1 MVGTDTR
8 PIDPI
13 VGRITPV
20 VTPDK
25 TLRGSI
31 RPVGP
36 SCGGGYTG
44 CITDP
49 MSFFWSGTVVHMFR
63 RSSSNRLR
71 GLASLLVAAVAFGS
85 VIDHGTAQQ
94 KTAKPTAKKLA
105 PKPKA
110 GTKTSK
116 TKNETPQEAAKRAAA
131 EAVERLLRQVFGGR
145 PAAVKPGPP
154 VPNGFPRAILGKP
167 KKPKKPVGNGDP
179 TARDRV
185 DLLAPQ
191 DPRQAKLLRQAHD
204 WMKSGQHAR
213 VLEAVSVLLNPPA
226 GAKFEADSLFRG
238 QQGRWITVRD
248 EANRLLGQL
257 PESFR
262 ETFRTRFGAE
272 ATRRL
277 AEAETSGGESE
288 MVEVADRFFH
298 TKAGR
303 QAANRLASRHIDR
316 GRLGLAAFWLD
327 RLLEASDPVASATPW
342 RLKAAWVFHRVGQP
356 ERVKTMLAGLSDAGR
371 LTLPGGREVG
381 RAQWLGPARPAIVP
395 EPVLRDWPVFFGSPG
410 RRGRADGG
418 SPLLLSR
425 WHRRMTHRHAV
436 AAVVRELVEDLGDLG
451 QSMIPAFVP
460 LVVGNKAIFRT
471 LRGIEVIDIDTG
483 QVLWETRPD
492 VAVESLM
499 VGRRGI
505 VSRNGVRAGG
515 FVPQV
520 ARVGGGRVGNV
531 RFGPVNGAAMNHP
544 LTGLLFQHSLHG
556 IPSSDGQ
563 QVFLV
568 QEGMLLRNPPPSMRF
583 GGFNPFGGSGA
594 RQPGQWNTLAA
605 FDLVSGRP
613 SWEVGGAKMDEPFD
627 LPLSGTRFLGAPAPQ
642 DGKLYVVGEQDNEVR
657 LHVLEAATGQPVW
670 SRRIAYVDGPALR
683 DPNRRWASSHVAVS
697 DGVAVCPTTV
707 GWLVGVECSSRRILW
722 AHRYA
727 GPQPESRSAGP
738 GMPGMMR
745 VGGAGANTPGARMA
759 SGWAA
764 APPVICGD
772 RVVFTPHAEPV
783 LNCLDLFTGRLLW
796 KKKKGSFLYV
806 AGGFAGRLLL
816 VGSDSV
822 AAFDMA
828 DGKAAWT
835 HKLQPSEGRPCGR
848 GVATDDHFHLPLSS
862 GQICTLALSDGN
874 VASRTY
880 LPESSDE
887 GAVLGNLVMSQGL
900 VLALGPEGLTAYE
913 QREALVVRIEAALEK
928 DSADGWAL
936 LKQSELALLGRGYV
950 SAMRFLEAID
960 RKKLKP
966 ELVARYRDALRTAL
980 AGAVRVELAV
990 EEDRVDKRIEQLAG
1004 LADSIDRQRMV
1015 QRLRVERAVA
1025 RREWESAV
1033 AGFRELAHRFG
1044 THRITQGV
1052 QDPVRVRLDRWV
1064 GGQLADLW
1072 PKLPEDLR
1080 ARLDKQLA
1088 ADASAVIG
1096 KERLQQRTF
1105 AEVFAFHPASR
1116 SVRFHLAT
1124 VAARNGRVGEA
1135 EVTWLRLAEDADPA
1149 VGTRARKALV
1159 DFRSKRGLGGPAR
1172 RADWPKE
1179 VEIVRAAG
1187 SSRSVRRQD
1196 LELNRQRLPWFDSHR
1211 TVYDSSRQRLIVER
1225 AEDGGVSWSVPLP
1238 QSGRSGTS
1246 MYLPA
1251 RAVGHQ
1257 VVVFHRGVVQALSP
1271 TTRELLWSH
1280 SLDAGL
1286 ARSTSIRPRPPVL
1299 VPAET
1304 AATQLNLVVRNAR
1317 RGPLRVVNREIIC
1330 VSGRRRLTSLE
1341 PRTGEVLWQRDRVA
1355 SGIPV
1360 MGSDKIVYL
1369 GGGPA
1374 RSQKPTTGKPIA
1386 LGTLPF
1392 LKAGYTSR
1400 PPVAL
1405 RARDGHP
1412 LEVAGLAR
1420 KLEGVLRLEGTT
1432 ITWIRNGG
1440 SFNVFGLKWSHL
1452 SVQQDDVVSGKTLWQ
1467 HKLVAGTR
1475 LGMIGE
1481 DQLVLLAGTGRLD
1494 RLDLKTGKLA
1504 AVGQIA
1510 TGDLKGATSI
1520 YAFHDSENLYVA
1532 VNRPIKGSYYSV
1544 NLHSIRVNG
1553 PLLAFSR
1560 AAAGGPPR
1568 WRKQVDG
1575 LNLVL
1580 DKLEH
1585 APLLLLASRQYLR
1598 EGNLRY
1604 YLLKLQA
1611 LDKRTGQVRA
1621 SLETPSNYWSFNG
1634 LTLNL
1639 AEKYLELGSYN
1650 QRIRL
1655 NVGGQQRASVKP

>member
-1 MVGTDTR
+1 M
-8 PIDPI
+8 
-13 VGRITPV
+13 
-20 VTPDK
+20 
-25 TLRGSI
+25 
-31 RPVGP
+31 
-36 SCGGGYTG
+36 
-44 CITDP
+44 
-49 MSFFWSGTVVHMFR
+49 FFPGTVAHMFR
-63 RSSSNRLR
+63 FSSSNRLR
-71 GLASLLVAAVAFGS
+71 GLAALLVAAVSFGGI
-85 VIDHGTAQQ
+85 VDHSAAQQ
-94 KTAKPTAKKLA
+94 KTAKPTVKKKPVAGKAAAKQA
-105 PKPKA
+105 VTPKPGKKKSTA
-110 GTKTSK
+110 
-116 TKNETPQEAAKRAAA
+116 KNETPQEAAKRAAA
-131 EAVERLLRQVFGGR
+131 EAVQRMLRQVFGGR
-145 PAAVKPGPP
+145 PAAGKPRPL
-154 VPNGFPRAILGKP
+154 VPQGFPPANLKKP

-204 WMKSGQHAR
+204 WMKADQHAK

-248 EANRLLGQL
+248 EANRLLGEL

-272 ATRRL
+272 AAKRL
-277 AEAETSGGESE
+277 EEAEASGGESE

-298 TKAGR
+298 TAAGR
-303 QAANRLASRHIDR
+303 QAANRLASRHVDR

-356 ERVKTMLAGLSDAGR
+356 ERVKAMLAGLSNAGR

-381 RAQWLGPARPAIVP
+381 RDQWLGPARPAILP

-471 LRGIEVIDIDTG
+471 LRGIEVIDIDNG

-505 VSRNGVRAGG
+505 VSRNGVIGGG

-520 ARVGGGRVGNV
+520 AVMAGGRVGNV

-556 IPSSDGQ
+556 IPSSDGR

-583 GGFNPFGGSGA
+583 GGFNPFGGNGA

-627 LPLSGTRFLGAPAPQ
+627 LPLAGTRFLGAPAPQ

-727 GPQPESRSAGP
+727 RPQPESQSG
-738 GMPGMMR
+738 GPGMMR
-745 VGGAGANTPGARMA
+745 VGVPGGYTPGARMA

-783 LNCLDLFTGRLLW
+783 LNCLDLYTGRLLW
-796 KKKKGSFLYV
+796 KKKKESFLYV
-806 AGGFAGRLLL
+806 AGGFADRLVL
-816 VGSDSV
+816 VGADSV
-822 AAFDMA
+822 AAFDIA
-828 DGKAAWT
+828 DGKATWT
-835 HKLQPSEGRPCGR
+835 HKLQPSVGRPCGR

-862 GQICTLALSDGN
+862 GQICTLALSDGK

-880 LPESSDE
+880 LPESSE
-887 GAVLGNLVMSQGL
+887 GGPVLGNLVMSRGL
-900 VLALGPEGLTAYE
+900 VLALGPEGLTAFE

-928 DSADGWAL
+928 DPADGWAL
-936 LKQSELALLGRGYV
+936 LKQSELALLSRGYV

-966 ELVARYRDALRTAL
+966 DLLSRFRDSLRTAL

-990 EEDRVDKRIEQLAG
+990 DEDRVDKRIEQLAV
-1004 LADSIDRQRMV
+1004 LADSIDRQQMV

-1025 RREWESAV
+1025 RQEWEVAV
-1033 AGFRELAHRFG
+1033 AGFRELARRFG

-1072 PKLPEDLR
+1072 PKLPKDLR

-1088 ADASAVIG
+1088 DDASAVIG
-1096 KERLQQRTF
+1096 AERLQQRAF
-1105 AEVFAFHPASR
+1105 AEVFAFHPTSR
-1116 SVRFHLAT
+1116 AVRFHLAT

-1135 EVTWLRLAEDADPA
+1135 EVTWLRLAEDTDPT
-1149 VGTRARKALV
+1149 VGTRARKALA
-1159 DFRSKRGLGGPAR
+1159 DFRSKRGLGGPVR
-1172 RADWPKE
+1172 RAVWPKE

-1225 AEDGGVSWSVPLP
+1225 AADGGVSWSVPLP

-1280 SLDAGL
+1280 SVDAGL
-1286 ARSTSIRPRPPVL
+1286 ARSMSIRPRPPAL
-1299 VPAET
+1299 VPVEN

-1369 GGGPA
+1369 GGGPVTP
-1374 RSQKPTTGKPIA
+1374 RKPPAGRPIA
-1386 LGTLPF
+1386 LGTLP
-1392 LKAGYTSR
+1392 LLRGAYTSR

-1420 KLEGVLRLEGTT
+1420 KLQGVLRLEGTT

-1440 SFNVFGLKWSHL
+1440 SFNVFGLKWDHL

-1467 HKLVAGTR
+1467 HKLDAGSR

-1494 RLDLKTGKLA
+1494 RLDLRTGKLA

-1532 VNRPIKGSYYSV
+1532 VNRPIKGSFYSV

-1560 AAAGGPPR
+1560 DAAGGAPR

-1634 LTLNL
+1634 LRLNL